1 MICGSSTNFL
11 FTTKKNNDNVVDVET
26 PLMIMIQ
33 IQKTQHL
40 RVRQQHA
47 HKERNESDSVEGVF
61 QTTSLRFD
69 L

>member
-33 IQKTQHL
+33 IQKTQYL
-40 RVRQQHA
+40 RVSSTCTK
-47 HKERNESDSVEGVF
+47 KEMKVIAGRSVSNYLSQV
-61 QTTSLRFD
+61 
-69 L
+69 